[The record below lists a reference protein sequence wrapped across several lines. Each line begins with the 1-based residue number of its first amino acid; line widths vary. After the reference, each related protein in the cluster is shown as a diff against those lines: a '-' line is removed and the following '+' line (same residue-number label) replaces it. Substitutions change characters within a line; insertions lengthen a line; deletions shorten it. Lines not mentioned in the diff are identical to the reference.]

1 MTLAIAPA
9 SSGGLEFPYE
19 EDDDEREVP
28 LATGGPSPPNDGFVL
43 VDNVPST
50 YGLFSDDS
58 ENENLN
64 ARKDDSTATTS
75 TLPSLNDIDDEHDGD
90 DFFVSKMQT
99 DSETGNESEERLEQQ
114 VMVMEDETQHDAS
127 SDINRDESSSVRDN
141 NARASNRLV
150 RCSRTYGGLMNLG
163 NTCYLNSALQ
173 MLASIDSFAKA
184 IGENKPQVD
193 ESKLR
198 NLLLDVLQRLNR
210 GETVRPSDFKQEL
223 DIRSPLFCGFHQ
235 EDSHEFLTT
244 ILDLIDE
251 DYKKK
256 DSKMEIDKEQESS
269 SQAGHNELPRAQ
281 HENAH
286 QPEEAPN
293 SPLKKQKVEV
303 QLDDLPSI
311 PASGSFIDL
320 QFADIENLLHG
331 TTTNSDGGWIA
342 PSQEP
347 NERPGPK
354 CKLVGGRM
362 DTAGIPLNRYEG
374 HSLADE
380 PANAIKVMNDENDGS
395 NQTEERNPIGDI
407 LTTEVRV
414 SLTCESCKYCRS
426 HTETYFHLSLEIGSH
441 CCSVEEGLRKF
452 FAPERRELKCE
463 KCFFETAMQTTEI
476 TRLPSV
482 ILLHLKRFIV
492 DVSPD
497 YTAVSYRKNQ
507 SAVSFDSKLGFE
519 KDGVLHEFLAP
530 DVALPRGDFYGI
542 RSVVNHIG
550 SSASCGHYTADANR
564 WKGENREWIRFN
576 DSFVS
581 KVTEQDAVQDSRQT
595 AYMIMY
601 EVENTSSIQDMGS
614 SSPLGGDDNRLTSL

>member
-1 MTLAIAPA
+1 MTVVLVPVS
-9 SSGGLEFPYE
+9 SSGFEFPQE
-19 EDDDEREVP
+19 EDDEREAP
-28 LATGGPSPPNDGFVL
+28 LTTGGPSPPNDGFIL

-58 ENENLN
+58 DSENLN
-64 ARKDDSTATTS
+64 ATKDDSTATTS

-99 DSETGNESEERLEQQ
+99 DTETGNESEERLEQQ
-114 VMVMEDETQHDAS
+114 VMVMEDEIQQDAS
-127 SDINRDESSSVRDN
+127 SDINQ
-141 NARASNRLV
+141 
-150 RCSRTYGGLMNLG
+150 YGGLSNLG

-173 MLASIDSFAKA
+173 MLASLDSFVKA
-184 IGENKPQVD
+184 IREKKPQAD

-198 NLLLDVLQRLNR
+198 SLLLDVLQRINR

-244 ILDLIDE
+244 ILDLLDE

-256 DSKMEIDKEQESS
+256 EVKMEVDDEQDSS
-269 SQAGHNELPRAQ
+269 SQASLNKLPRAQ
-281 HENAH
+281 HENAQ
-286 QPEEAPN
+286 QPDQAPD

-303 QLDDLPSI
+303 EVDDLPSI

-331 TTTNSDGGWIA
+331 TTTNSDGSIA
-342 PSQEP
+342 PSQES

-362 DTAGIPLNRYEG
+362 DTAGIPLSRYED
-374 HSLADE
+374 HSLANE
-380 PANAIKVMNDENDGS
+380 PANAIKAMNDENDES
-395 NQTEERNPIGDI
+395 DQTEKRNPIEDT

-426 HTETYFHLSLEIGSH
+426 HTETYFHLSLEIGPH

-476 TRLPSV
+476 TRLPTA

-497 YTAVSYRKNQ
+497 YTSVSYRKNQ
-507 SAVSFDSKLGFE
+507 SAVSFYSKLEFE
-519 KDGVLHEFLAP
+519 NDGVLHEFLAP
-530 DVALPRGDFYGI
+530 DAALPQGDFYGI

-564 WKGENREWIRFN
+564 CKGEKREWMRFN

-581 KVTEQDAVQDSRQT
+581 RVTEQNAVQDSCQT
-595 AYMIMY
+595 AYMIIY
-601 EVENTSSIQDMGS
+601 EVENTSSIQE
-614 SSPLGGDDNRLTSL
+614 